1 MAIEF
6 DNINTATVDL
16 AQAATNAL
24 SPGWH
29 KMALVEVED
38 VKKTK
43 NGNAV
48 GARFTFQALD
58 GPDKGL
64 TFRPWFCVQAKKT
77 DMAWSQKRFVNT
89 FVRIAQCVGVANLNS
104 TNELIGKPFYCAIIT
119 KTRQYTSN
127 EVDAETGDF
136 VQKTTTDN
144 DFQKGKLTETFL
156 SCADYA
162 AKFGGA
168 NNADFSFQFNPQAVN
183 A

>member
-38 VKKTK
+38 AKETK

-89 FVRIAQCVGVANLNS
+89 FVRIAQCVGVANLTS
-104 TNELIGKPFYCAIIT
+104 TN
-119 KTRQYTSN
+119 SN

-162 AKFGGA
+162 AKYGGA
-168 NNADFSFQFNPQAVN
+168 NGADFSFQFNPQAN